1 MIRKQ
6 MKKLLILLCICSLS
20 WMAYLSYDV
29 FKIAQQQ
36 QDLVKTVEKIE
47 QLNLSLNDQL
57 VSIERSKSNSNEKKI
72 ASNET
77 SQEIAPQDLLKQQ
90 FDLIDFALQQK
101 QYQYALQ
108 RLMTLDTQI
117 ENYALAP
124 SLLYSLKQVIAKDI
138 ENIKQIMVKK
148 EGHNQKIL
156 QVLNTIDQQIQQQIQ
171 HPQLKPNSQEQPYFW
186 QNWFKLE
193 PANQPSV
200 QLMNRGLILKETQLR
215 LLIAKQ
221 AMLNDQNE
229 QYQIELDEAIHLLNQ
244 LPDQQAKE
252 IQEKIKLL
260 KKLGVVELP
269 ILETKRLIG

>member
-1 MIRKQ
+1 

-57 VSIERSKSNSNEKKI
+57 VAIERSKSNSNEKKL

-108 RLMTLDTQI
+108 RLMTLDAQI

-138 ENIKQIMVKK
+138 EDIKQIMVKK

-171 HPQLKPNSQEQPYFW
+171 HPQLKPNSQEQSYFW

-269 ILETKRLIG
+269 ILETKRLMG